1 MTSPNPMIE
10 LRNIRKSY
18 GTHEVLKGIDLSV
31 DRGKIVSIIG
41 PSGSGKST
49 LLRSINMLE
58 ETSEGEIWLD
68 GQQVNRPLKGRVF
81 EKHINHIRQEMGMV
95 FQQFNLFPHLTVLQN
110 IMIGP
115 MRLKGLSKSQ
125 ALDRANALLAKV
137 GLADKGQ
144 AYPARLSGGQ
154 KQRVAIARA
163 LAMQPKVMLFDEATS
178 ALDPELVDEVNLVM
192 KQLAAEH
199 MTMLIVTHEMRFAAE
214 VSDHVMFMDGGVVVE
229 QGEPSRVLSNPTEE
243 RTRAFLRKHLS
254 N

>member
-1 MTSPNPMIE
+1 MIE
-10 LRNIRKSY
+10 LRHIRKSY
-18 GTHEVLKGIDLSV
+18 GPHEVLKGIDLTV
-31 DRGKIVSIIG
+31 ARGKIVSIIG

-58 ETSEGEIWLD
+58 ETSSGEIWLD
-68 GQQVNRPLKGRVF
+68 GQMVNRPLKGRAF

-115 MRLKGLSKSQ
+115 MRLKGLSKVE
-125 ALDRANALLAKV
+125 ARDRANALLAKV
-137 GLADKGQ
+137 GLAEKGD

-178 ALDPELVDEVNLVM
+178 ALDPELVEEVNQVM

-229 QGEPSRVLSNPTEE
+229 QGAPDQVLTNPVEE
-243 RTRAFLRKHLS
+243 RTRSFLRKHLS